1 MLVPQEAE
9 MAVHGYVLIE
19 AEVGR
24 ARAISDAISRVSSP
38 DARIVAVDTVTGPY
52 DVIVQLEAEDLDR
65 LGRAITDTL
74 QRVEG
79 VERTTTCLAVR
90 S

>member
-1 MLVPQEAE
+1 

-24 ARAISDAISRVSSP
+24 ARAISESISKLSNT
-38 DARIVAVDTVTGPY
+38 DARVVAVDTVTGPF
-52 DVIVQLEAEDLDR
+52 DVIVQLEADDLDR
-65 LGRAITDTL
+65 LGRCITDVL
-74 QRVEG
+74 QHVDG

>member
-1 MLVPQEAE
+1 

-24 ARAISDAISRVSSP
+24 ARAISDAISRISSS

>member
-1 MLVPQEAE
+1 

-24 ARAISDAISRVSSP
+24 ARAISEAISKLGNP
-38 DARIVAVDTVTGPY
+38 DARVVAVDTVTGPF
-52 DVIVQLEAEDLDR
+52 DVIVQLEADDLDR
-65 LGRAITDTL
+65 LGRCITDVL
-74 QRVEG
+74 QHVEG

>member
-1 MLVPQEAE
+1 

-24 ARAISDAISRVSSP
+24 ARAISEGISKLSNP

-65 LGRAITDTL
+65 LGRCITDVL

>member
-1 MLVPQEAE
+1 

-19 AEVGR
+19 AEVGK
-24 ARAISDAISRVSSP
+24 ARAISEAISRISTQ

-52 DVIVQLEAEDLDR
+52 DVIVQLEADDLDR
-65 LGRAITDTL
+65 LGRCITDVL
-74 QRVEG
+74 QNVEG